1 MRMLDISHLEEI
13 NPPVSHITNSPGLRV
28 IEMYISRD
36 GSLLGKVS
44 VGQGASSSIKW
55 IIVSVCRRLE
65 PAGERHDISEGLKKK
80 KGPEQ
85 IPQTSHPPKLGTSHQ
100 DN

>member
-13 NPPVSHITNSPGLRV
+13 NPPVSHVTNSPGLRV

-36 GSLLGKVS
+36 GSLLGQVS

-55 IIVSVCRRLE
+55 ITIAVLGRLE
-65 PAGERHDISEGLKKK
+65 PAG
-80 KGPEQ
+80 
-85 IPQTSHPPKLGTSHQ
+85 QT
-100 DN
+100 